1 MEGCVCPRSLHFF
14 CATLKKALFTIL
26 TIITLDQILKVWVKL
41 NFHYGESQ
49 TLIPG
54 WLDLQFVENPGM
66 AFGWMIPGEAGKLT
80 LSVFRLVVVSG
91 ISWYLYKL
99 IKEKVHWGYV
109 MCVSMIVAGAM
120 GNIIDSLGYGLM
132 FDRGS
137 MYDAD
142 LNDYTMYFG
151 KAELNYEGY
160 AKPLMGNV
168 VDMFHFTARWPW
180 GEPHAHPEI
189 FPPIFNI
196 ADASITMG
204 IILIMLFQRK
214 FFPNKEESVM
224 EESEDAG
231 DIGTTDTQQPE

>member
-1 MEGCVCPRSLHFF
+1 MLSRRLSITPFPFEFP
-14 CATLKKALFTIL
+14 LKKALLTIL
-26 TIITLDQILKVWVKL
+26 SIITLDQILKIWVKL
-41 NFHYGESQ
+41 NFHYGESR

-80 LSVFRLVVVSG
+80 LSVFRLIVVSG
-91 ISWYLYKL
+91 ITWYLYRL
-99 IKEKVHWGYV
+99 IKEKAHWGYV
-109 MCVSMIVAGAM
+109 VCVSMIVAGAL
-120 GNIIDSLGYGLM
+120 GNIIDSLAYGGM

-137 MYDAD
+137 MYDPD

-160 AKPLMGNV
+160 AQPLMGNV
-168 VDMFHFTARWPW
+168 VDMFHFTACWPW
-180 GEPHAHPEI
+180 GEPHEHSEI

-196 ADASITMG
+196 ADAAITVG

-214 FFPNKEESVM
+214 FFPKKEE
-224 EESEDAG
+224 ETAQAESDVTAVNSPVE
-231 DIGTTDTQQPE
+231 P